1 MYDMENQSEYVSLVR
16 IRKNW
21 FYVFIVTFSTL
32 IIISTILDLT
42 FHWYIKDLGDT
53 ILTRTA
59 VLMTLIIGWFFIISN
74 IWECIMYGWAKVY
87 KDKIIEEAK
96 DEAKDEVLS
105 ALENAINKGISV
117 ETIIAELR
125 NNKAVPLTRETKNPN
140 QLDSA
145 VK

>member
-1 MYDMENQSEYVSLVR
+1 MENQSEYVSLVR

-42 FHWYIKDLGDT
+42 LDWYIKDLGDT

-74 IWECIMYGWAKVY
+74 IWEGIMYGWAKIY
-87 KDKIIEEAK
+87 KDKIRE
-96 DEAKDEVLS
+96 EAKDEVLS
-105 ALENAINKGISV
+105 VLENAISEGIPV
-117 ETIIAELR
+117 ETILTELR

-145 VK
+145 IK

>member
-1 MYDMENQSEYVSLVR
+1 MENQNEYVSLVR

-42 FHWYIKDLGDT
+42 FDWYIKELGDT

-74 IWECIMYGWAKVY
+74 ISEGIMYGWAKAY

-96 DEAKDEVLS
+96 DEVLS
-105 ALENAINKGISV
+105 EVENAINKGISV

-125 NNKAVPLTRETKNPN
+125 NNKTVPPTEETKNPN

-145 VK
+145 IK